1 MHTLE
6 VTIQNQW
13 QPLTLRQPP
22 ITESTS
28 EADPWASYQD
38 ELDLQSPPSDTRVPQ
53 AAPVNDFTAA
63 AARLLQRQKSMAE
76 AAKKA
81 QEEAKAKAAKS
92 EK

>member
-1 MHTLE
+1 M
-6 VTIQNQW
+6 TIQNHW
-13 QPLTLRQPP
+13 QPLTVRQPP
-22 ITESTS
+22 ITESAS

-38 ELDLQSPPSDTRVPQ
+38 ELDLQSSPAPADTRAPQ
-53 AAPVNDFTAA
+53 APVNDFTAA

-92 EK
+92 DK

>member
-1 MHTLE
+1 M
-6 VTIQNQW
+6 TIQNHW

-22 ITESTS
+22 ISESAS
-28 EADPWASYQD
+28 EVDPWASYQD
-38 ELDLQSPPSDTRVPQ
+38 ELDLQSSPAPSDTRAPQ

-92 EK
+92 DK